1 MFRVLGGLWP
11 LFGGKLTKPQE
22 KMFYIPQ
29 RPYNVIGTLIDQLT
43 CEPSVCHLGAL
54 SSATSELSF
63 PRCAEADSHCPQT
76 RTPAAVR
83 T

>member
-29 RPYNVIGTLIDQLT
+29 RPYDDSYPT
-43 CEPSVCHLGAL
+43 PRL
-54 SSATSELSF
+54 SN
-63 PRCAEADSHCPQT
+63 PRA
-76 RTPAAVR
+76 R
-83 T
+83 